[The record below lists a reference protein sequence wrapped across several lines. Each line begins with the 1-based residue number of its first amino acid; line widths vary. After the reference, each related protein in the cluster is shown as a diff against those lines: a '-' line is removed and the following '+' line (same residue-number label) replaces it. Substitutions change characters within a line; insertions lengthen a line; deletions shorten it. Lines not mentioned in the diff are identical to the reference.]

1 MIIRVSCL
9 CPHTFLLIHWYKE
22 PKVARNNNIKFS
34 EILNVSLMENIP
46 PLGTRTLYNHMN

>member
-1 MIIRVSCL
+1 MEAST
-9 CPHTFLLIHWYKE
+9 PWYKE